1 MNINEIMKELAQYTR
16 MSEEINA
23 TLEGLKEQLKKYMS
37 DNNIDTI
44 TGNEHKATY
53 KEVTSNRIDTTAL
66 KQQFP
71 EVAKRFTKTTK
82 TKRFSFT

>member
-1 MNINEIMKELAQYTR
+1 MDINAIMAELAQYTR
-16 MSEEINA
+16 LQEEA
-23 TLEGLKEQLKKYMS
+23 AAMVEGLKDQLKKYMS

-44 TGNEHKATY
+44 TGDEHKATY

-66 KQQFP
+66 KQHFP

-82 TKRFSFT
+82 TKRFSFM